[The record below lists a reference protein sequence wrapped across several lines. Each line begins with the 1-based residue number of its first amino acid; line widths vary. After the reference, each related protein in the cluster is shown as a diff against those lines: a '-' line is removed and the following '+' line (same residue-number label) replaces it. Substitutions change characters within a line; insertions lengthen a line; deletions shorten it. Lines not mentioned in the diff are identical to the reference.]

1 MALIKCNECGKEIS
15 DMANICPHCGY
26 NIRKEKLNRKKHSIK
41 NKVKKQIPNAKRLIT
56 IIIII
61 IGFFLLL
68 ENIIDFIGEKI
79 AEKKYQEFFYY
90 KFDNREYNLYLE
102 KDYCGFNDSAY
113 ENEFT
118 FDCSYEIT
126 KGKAYDPEE
135 FVLHLTISS
144 LNNNESNKDFG
155 DLKCKRT
162 QLFNSLRGTFYW
174 VNCEKENG
182 YSFNVYS
189 SDARK
194 E

>member
-79 AEKKYQEFFYY
+79 AEKKWL
-90 KFDNREYNLYLE
+90 KPALKKNYLVILP
-102 KDYCGFNDSAY
+102 KLSDQ
-113 ENEFT
+113 
-118 FDCSYEIT
+118 
-126 KGKAYDPEE
+126 
-135 FVLHLTISS
+135 FVKIAK
-144 LNNNESNKDFG
+144 N
-155 DLKCKRT
+155 
-162 QLFNSLRGTFYW
+162 Y
-174 VNCEKENG
+174 
-182 YSFNVYS
+182 
-189 SDARK
+189 
-194 E
+194 